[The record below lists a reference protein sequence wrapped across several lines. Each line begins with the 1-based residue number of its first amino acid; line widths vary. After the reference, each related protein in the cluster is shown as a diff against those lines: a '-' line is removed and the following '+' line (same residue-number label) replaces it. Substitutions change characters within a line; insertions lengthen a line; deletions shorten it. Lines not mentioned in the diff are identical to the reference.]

1 MVFMKRRKWT
11 AAEWF
16 AEAERCYVEQHQGCA
31 WCGGSYRVFQ
41 SHHGMQT
48 EYCCN
53 SCDFRVVRDAAAN
66 SCSSYPGEDLTNPKR
81 ETMLEL

>member
-1 MVFMKRRKWT
+1 MTSRKRT
-11 AAEWF
+11 SAEWF

-41 SHHGMQT
+41 SHHGTKT

-53 SCDFRVVRDAAAN
+53 SCDFRVVHDTALGRYV
-66 SCSSYPGEDLTNPKR
+66 SYPGENLADQMP
-81 ETMLEL
+81 ETILEF